1 MDITAALAALFVHLF
16 DLQPHNVPYNA
27 GMASKAAEGI
37 GSVTDVPWE
46 AETLARIARWE
57 SGLKP
62 EVADCT
68 VLGKQ
73 GERGVFQVKAR
84 TPSEKLDLCSS
95 DLAKQARVALARV
108 RESRSECERKGFRG
122 ADVLGLYTH
131 GACVRGNRFAAF
143 RYGDGSKL
151 RSFLEKE

>member
-1 MDITAALAALFVHLF
+1 MNLTAALVALFVHLF
-16 DLQPHNVPYNA
+16 DLQPRNNPYDPAMSARAAA
-27 GMASKAAEGI
+27 GIAE
-37 GSVTDVPWE
+37 VTAVPWE

-57 SGLKP
+57 SGLRQN
-62 EVADCT
+62 VADCT

-84 TPSEKLDLCSS
+84 SASEKVDLCSS
-95 DLAKQARVALARV
+95 DIAKQARIALARI
-108 RESRSECERKGFRG
+108 RESKVVCERAGFRG
-122 ADVLGLYTH
+122 PDVLGIYTH

-151 RSFLEKE
+151 RSYLEKE